1 MAKKQIKQNES
12 VEVMR
17 SQINLNPFNPK
28 RHSDKKIEEQMK
40 NLKRVGLLGGIS
52 WNRKTGNL
60 LDGHRRIM
68 AMDLHYGYDGTPQTD
83 YKVLVTAV
91 ELDEKTEKE
100 QLTYMAMGN
109 TQADYDLIAKYARDI
124 DFELAGLD
132 AYDIAEINSFMDIDL
147 QDLDNVLPDNNDFD
161 DFISPS
167 LGADS
172 DDVDNSGE
180 FDSLPPSEV
189 EDNMVS
195 AEEKKA
201 AVKRIK
207 AIEKEKAAN
216 RYADLNAYITVSFAN
231 ADEKRM
237 FCEMLGIPE
246 SDMFVKGASVLEAF
260 E

>member
-1 MAKKQIKQNES
+1 MAKKLIRQNET

-28 RHSDKKIEEQMK
+28 RHADKKIEEQMV
-40 NLKRVGLLGGIS
+40 NLKKVGLLGGIS
-52 WNRKTGNL
+52 WNKKTGNL

-68 AMDLHYGYDGTPQTD
+68 AMDLHYCYDGTPATD

-109 TQADYDLIAKYARDI
+109 TKADYDLIAKYA
-124 DFELAGLD
+124 
-132 AYDIAEINSFMDIDL
+132 NDIDL
-147 QDLDNVLPDNNDFD
+147 TAAGLSDYDISQVESFMEIDYESLDGIMDDNSFDDLIYPTSAENSNNDN
-161 DFISPS
+161 
-167 LGADS
+167 S
-172 DDVDNSGE
+172 DDENSFQGSDTDTGE
-180 FDSLPPSEV
+180 MML
-189 EDNMVS
+189 

-201 AVKRIK
+201 NVKRIK
-207 AIEKEKAAN
+207 AIQRENAAN

-237 FCEMLGIPE
+237 FCEMLGISE
-246 SDMFVKGASVLEAF
+246 TEMFVKGSSVMEAF